1 MAVLILNRHN
11 ILTNTAMN
19 WFFIKMIFRITC
31 GTGNHRPQFNEQW
44 RIIEAPD
51 MYSAVEKAKRF
62 ALNEMP
68 ALEGL
73 VQWKLIAV
81 TEVLVLSDMA
91 DGAELFSTIIET
103 DYAKDYIDS
112 MLLKESCLQQPVEFI
127 NQ

>member
-1 MAVLILNRHN
+1 
-11 ILTNTAMN
+11 MN
-19 WFFIKMIFRITC
+19 WFFIKMNFRITC

-51 MYSAVEKAKRF
+51 MNSAVEKAKRF
-62 ALNEMP
+62 ALNEMQ

-112 MLLKESCLQQPVEFI
+112 ILLKESCLQQPVEFI